1 MLSRVKRDLDPLDLE
16 VVERAFEVA
25 SDAIKT
31 KAPFDPDSDEAL
43 EAAMRQE
50 LLQMIC
56 SSGVS
61 DPEALLDILLADFSE
76 RDSSGPQFLGSDL
89 QKVDLPIDE

>member
-43 EAAMRQE
+43 EAAMRRE
-50 LLQMIC
+50 LVEMIC
-56 SSGVS
+56 STGVS
-61 DPEALLDILLADFSE
+61 DPEALLDILLADLSDK
-76 RDSSGPQFLGSDL
+76 DSRGPQFLGSDL
-89 QKVDLPIDE
+89 QKVDLPTDE